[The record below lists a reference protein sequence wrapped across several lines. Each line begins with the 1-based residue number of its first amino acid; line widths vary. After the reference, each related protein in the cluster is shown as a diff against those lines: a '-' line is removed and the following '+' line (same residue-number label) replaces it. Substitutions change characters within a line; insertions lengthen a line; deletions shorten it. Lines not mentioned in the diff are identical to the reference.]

1 MKTNRAYLLLIVF
14 VSGMTSLAAELSAS
28 RLLEPYFGTSIII
41 WANLI
46 GLVLIYLTV
55 GYYIGGRWADRHPY
69 ESVLYQITA
78 WAGFT
83 IGLVPFVAK
92 PILRWSVL
100 GFANYSL
107 GILMGSLF
115 GVILLFAFPITL
127 LGCVSPFAIRLAMRD
142 VDSAGNIAGSIYAL
156 STLGSIVG
164 TFTPVLVLIP
174 NIGTRN
180 TFLSFSLVL
189 LVLSLIG
196 LARVGGR
203 RALLYVLM
211 LVILLALIFFVPAGA
226 IKASAGLIYETE
238 SAYNYIQVLRRG
250 DDINLHLNEG
260 MGLHS
265 VYNPHQVLTYGIWD
279 FFLMVPYF
287 NDPPYTADR
296 VDSLCMIGSAA
307 GTIPK
312 QYTAVYGPI
321 SIDGAEIDPRIVAV
335 GRQFFAMN
343 EPNFNV
349 ITQDGRYFLSHSQK
363 KYDVV
368 ATDAYRPPY
377 IPFHLTTREYFIE
390 MRDHLTEEGVA
401 VINVGRTH
409 TDYSL
414 VDVLASTMKDVFPS
428 VYIIDTPDYG
438 SDLGNSLVV
447 GTVKPTRLSSF
458 EANVAL
464 MDHPLLLDV
473 AQRTLGHIREVEKS
487 TVVFTDDKAP
497 VEQMVHGLIL
507 RYALT
512 AGSP

>member
-1 MKTNRAYLLLIVF
+1 MQTNRFYLLLIVF
-14 VSGMTSLAAELSAS
+14 VSGMTSLAVELSAS
-28 RLLEPYFGTSIII
+28 RLLEPYFGTSLII

-55 GYYIGGRWADRHPY
+55 GYYIGGRWADRHPS
-69 ESVLYQITA
+69 ERVLYQITA
-78 WAGFT
+78 WAGFA
-83 IGLVPFVAK
+83 IGLVPFIAK

-115 GVILLFAFPITL
+115 GVILLFAFPVTL

-142 VDSAGNIAGSIYAL
+142 VGSAGNIAGSIYAL

-189 LVLSLIG
+189 LVFSIIA
-196 LARVGGR
+196 LARVAGR
-203 RALLYVLM
+203 RTLLYVL
-211 LVILLALIFFVPAGA
+211 LLAILLALILLVPAGA
-226 IKASAGLIYETE
+226 IKASPGLIYETE

-265 VYNPHQVLTYGIWD
+265 VYNPHQILTYGIWD
-279 FFLMVPYF
+279 FFLVVPYF

-296 VDSLCMIGSAA
+296 VDSLCLIGSAG
-307 GTIPK
+307 GTIAK

-321 SIDGAEIDPRIVAV
+321 PIDGAEIDPRIVAV
-335 GRQFFAMN
+335 GRRFFAMN
-343 EPNFNV
+343 EPNFHV
-349 ITQDGRYFLSHSQK
+349 FTQDGRYFLSHSPK

-377 IPFHLTTREYFIE
+377 IPFHLTTREYFME
-390 MRDHLTEEGVA
+390 VRNHLTEEGVA

-409 TDYSL
+409 ADYSL

-428 VYIIDTPDYG
+428 VYVIDTPDDG
-438 SDLGNSLVV
+438 SELGNSLVV
-447 GTVKPTRLSSF
+447 GTVKPTKLANF

-473 AQRTLGHIREVEKS
+473 VQRTRGRIREVKES
-487 TVVFTDDKAP
+487 TVVFTDDRAP
-497 VEQMVHGLIL
+497 VEQVVHGLIL
-507 RYALT
+507 RYALAAT
-512 AGSP
+512 R